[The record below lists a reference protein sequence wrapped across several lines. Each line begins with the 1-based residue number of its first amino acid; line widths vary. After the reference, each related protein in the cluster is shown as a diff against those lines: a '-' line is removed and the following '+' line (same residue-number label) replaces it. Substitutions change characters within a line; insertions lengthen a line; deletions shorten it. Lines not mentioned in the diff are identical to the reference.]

1 MKYLFPFREYS
12 QSYFSSVKSSLPT
25 TLFQALRSRV
35 NGGNY
40 FSLPINA
47 TFMGQYEM
55 YMYLGLP
62 PLPAPICK
70 EGSGKTKQI
79 NFIKT
84 NTQHPLSKERG
95 TIQLKLF
102 AANFRFYTCRWF
114 FRNFKC
120 IIL

>member
-55 YMYLGLP
+55 YIPISASHPSP
-62 PLPAPICK
+62 PLFAKRGVAKQSKLILL
-70 EGSGKTKQI
+70 KQI
-79 NFIKT
+79 RNIPCPKRG
-84 NTQHPLSKERG
+84 ER
-95 TIQLKLF
+95 F
-102 AANFRFYTCRWF
+102 N
-114 FRNFKC
+114 
-120 IIL
+120 